1 MEIEMMQSSVNR
13 LRRMLTL
20 GAALAVLVGS
30 TLGLATPAMAQIE
43 KRYSLPDEM
52 SLTPTPGGRLNMLIR
67 LDVQL
72 LDPHKTSDTSG
83 FLIVEQIYESL
94 LETTREGLQ
103 PALAESWEISEDGK
117 TYTFKLR
124 PNAKF
129 HSGNPVTSADVKY
142 SIERIQDPAT
152 ASPRARSYSNI
163 TSIETPDDH
172 TVVFNLNAPNA
183 PFLTLMSTYGA
194 SIVDR
199 TVIEGT
205 GLNETTDAGSGA
217 FKLREHVVG
226 QRVVLDK
233 HTEYWREGQPYLDG
247 INITW
252 NPDDNARA
260 AAIRSGTIDFLWY
273 AAPEFI
279 DALKADPSVKWFG
292 GGGSLSLHF
301 RMNTSRKPWD
311 DVRVRQAVFYAL
323 DRQEILEIANS
334 GHGTALN
341 AGYLPPDRWGSV
353 KEPIY
358 GAPDIDKAKALL
370 AEAGFPDGFETNL
383 LVISTSAFQ
392 VRSAEV
398 EQFQLANIGIKVNL
412 QLAESTV
419 ANAAIRAN
427 DFDIYQ
433 SGFSMTLDPDERF
446 SSAFATGGGLNYGNW
461 SDPEYDAL
469 IEKARIE
476 IDVDAREKLYQE
488 AETILAT
495 RGPVGMTWASAAY
508 DVVANKVMGYDGD
521 SGISFRFYRNLW
533 LQQ

>member
-1 MEIEMMQSSVNR
+1 MKQPKVNR
-13 LRRMLTL
+13 LRRMVTF
-20 GAALAVLVGS
+20 GAAMALLAG
-30 TLGLATPAMAQIE
+30 TAIGMATPAMAQME
-43 KRYSLPDEM
+43 KRFSIPEET
-52 SLTPTPGGRLNMLIR
+52 SLTPTPGGRINMLIR
-67 LDVQL
+67 LDVQT
-72 LDPHKTSDTSG
+72 LDPHVTSDTSG

-94 LETTREGLQ
+94 LETTMDGLQ

-124 PNAKF
+124 QNAKF

-142 SIERIQDPAT
+142 SIERIQNPAT

-183 PFLTLMSTYGA
+183 PFLTLLSTYGA

-205 GLNETTDAGSGA
+205 GLNQTTDAGSGA

-247 INITW
+247 IDITW

-260 AAIRSGTIDFLWY
+260 AAIRSGTVDFLWF

-279 DALKADPSVKWFG
+279 DALKTDPAVKWFG
-292 GGGSLSLHF
+292 GSGSLSLHF

-323 DRQEILEIANS
+323 DRQEILDIANS
-334 GHGTALN
+334 GHGTVLN

-358 GAPDIDKAKALL
+358 GAPDIEKAKALL
-370 AEAGFPDGFETNL
+370 AEAGYPDGFETNL

-398 EQFQLANIGIKVNL
+398 EQYQLANVGIKVNL

-469 IEKARIE
+469 IEKARTE
-476 IDVDAREKLYQE
+476 LDRDAREKLYQE

-495 RGPVGMTWASAAY
+495 RGPVGMTWASASY
-508 DVVANKVMGYDGD
+508 DVLANKVMGYNGD
-521 SGISFRFYRNLW
+521 AGLSFRFYRNLW